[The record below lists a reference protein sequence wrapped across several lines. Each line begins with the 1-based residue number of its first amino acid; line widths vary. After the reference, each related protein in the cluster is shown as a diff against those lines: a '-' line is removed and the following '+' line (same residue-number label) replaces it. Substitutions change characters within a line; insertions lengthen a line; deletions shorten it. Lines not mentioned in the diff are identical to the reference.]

1 MYQQE
6 FDRLLNYCRKEE
18 WQGYDPYDGLNSSL
32 YPLMPDSKLL
42 RIALIQLVK
51 HSPINFRPMLGI
63 EKGENPKGL
72 ALFVRALLSAYQE
85 TKEEKYRS
93 DAEELLER
101 LWSMRS
107 PGYEDRMCWGY
118 NFDWQSRAFFVP
130 KTTPSIVCTTF
141 VAQAWL
147 DHYQLFN
154 EKSSLEA
161 ARSSC
166 EFLLQDLHHSKEDDS
181 FCFSYTPLDKSQV
194 HNANLLGAELLARV
208 AKFTHE
214 VELIEKAVSSAR
226 FTVKRQQEDG
236 SWPYGTA
243 TNQTW
248 IDNFHTGFNLVSLYR
263 VIKESTVDWKGILE
277 KGLRFYLKNFFLS
290 DGTPKYYHNQTYP
303 IDIHSSAQA
312 IVTFVYLKEL
322 IPNAKSEIEKIAKW
336 TLDNMLDGEG
346 FFYFQKSGFLT
357 NKISYLRWSQAW
369 MAYAL
374 ALATYRE
381 IKESPK

>member
-1 MYQQE
+1 MYEQE
-6 FDRLLNYCRKEE
+6 FDRLLVYCRQEE
-18 WQGYDPYDGLNSSL
+18 WQGYDPYDGLNSKF
-32 YPLMPDSKLL
+32 YPLMPDSKIL

-51 HSPINFRPMLGI
+51 RSPLNLRPLLGI

-72 ALFVRALLSAYQE
+72 ALFVRALLSAYQK
-85 TKEEKYRS
+85 TKDEKYRS

-101 LWSMRS
+101 LWALRS

-130 KTTPSIVCTTF
+130 KGTPSIVCTTF

-147 DHYQLFN
+147 DHYQLFK
-154 EKSSLEA
+154 EETSLEV
-161 ARSSC
+161 ARSACSFIL
-166 EFLLQDLHHSKEDDS
+166 EDLHKTEDENS

-214 VELIEKAVSSAR
+214 VELIEKAILSAR
-226 FTVKRQQEDG
+226 FTVKRQAKDG
-236 SWPYGTA
+236 SWPYGVA
-243 TNQTW
+243 ENQQW

-263 VIKESTVDWKGILE
+263 VVQESNINEWKGVLE
-277 KGLRFYLKNFFLS
+277 KGLEFYLKTFFLP
-290 DGTPKYYHNQTYP
+290 DGTPKYYHNNTYP

-312 IVTFVYLKEL
+312 LVTFIYLKSL
-322 IPNAKSEIEKIAKW
+322 IPENSLIKKVAEW
-336 TLDNMLDGEG
+336 TLANMQDKEG
-346 FFYFQKSGFLT
+346 FFYFQKTGFLT

-374 ALATYRE
+374 ALATYGE
-381 IKESPK
+381 IKESSK

>member
-1 MYQQE
+1 MYEQE
-6 FDRLLNYCRKEE
+6 FDRLLVYCRQEE
-18 WQGYDPYDGLNSSL
+18 WQGYDPYDGLNSKF
-32 YPLMPDSKLL
+32 YPLMPDSKIL
-42 RIALIQLVK
+42 RIVLIQLVK
-51 HSPINFRPMLGI
+51 RSPLNLRPLLGI

-72 ALFVRALLSAYQE
+72 ALFVRALLSAYQK
-85 TKEEKYRS
+85 TKDEKYRS

-101 LWSMRS
+101 LWALRS

-130 KTTPSIVCTTF
+130 KGTPSIVCTTF

-147 DHYQLFN
+147 DHYQLFK
-154 EKSSLEA
+154 EETSLEV
-161 ARSSC
+161 ARSACSFIL
-166 EFLLQDLHHSKEDDS
+166 EDLHKTEDENS

-214 VELIEKAVSSAR
+214 VELIEKAILSAR
-226 FTVKRQQEDG
+226 FTVKRQAKDG
-236 SWPYGTA
+236 SWPYGVA
-243 TNQTW
+243 ENQQW

-263 VIKESTVDWKGILE
+263 VVQESNINEWKGVLE
-277 KGLRFYLKNFFLS
+277 KGLEFYLKTFFLP
-290 DGTPKYYHNQTYP
+290 DGTPKYYHNNTYP

-312 IVTFVYLKEL
+312 LVTFIYLKSL
-322 IPNAKSEIEKIAKW
+322 IPENSLIKKVAEW
-336 TLDNMLDGEG
+336 TLANMQDKEG
-346 FFYFQKSGFLT
+346 FFYFQKTGFLT

-374 ALATYRE
+374 ALATYGE
-381 IKESPK
+381 IKESSK